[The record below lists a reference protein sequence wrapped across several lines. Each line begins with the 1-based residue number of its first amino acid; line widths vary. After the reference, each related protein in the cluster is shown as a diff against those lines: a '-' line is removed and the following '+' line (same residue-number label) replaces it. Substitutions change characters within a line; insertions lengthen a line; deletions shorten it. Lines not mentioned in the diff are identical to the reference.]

1 MGLNNIVSVDTLIVG
16 EGIPTL
22 TIVLAGANGRE
33 TFYLQEGRAKRYL
46 GLNFSFGTPLPG
58 HVNFFYQNDELMVQ
72 LPSDGEFMRM
82 ADRFQGSG
90 KKDSIQPLM
99 LRSLYMVYCQNFVI
113 PILNEKA
120 TLTHYAGV
128 NPEGQEMEDL
138 LKIKVRSNGCLLY
151 TSPSPRDS

>member
-1 MGLNNIVSVDTLIVG
+1 M
-16 EGIPTL
+16 
-22 TIVLAGANGRE
+22 
-33 TFYLQEGRAKRYL
+33 

-82 ADRFQGSG
+82 ADRFQGSV
-90 KKDSIQPLM
+90 KKDSIQPLC
-99 LRSLYMVYCQNFVI
+99 YVPCMVDGQNFVI

-138 LKIKVRSNGCLLY
+138 LKIKVRSNGEEQLIELLVIKALLVIEI
-151 TSPSPRDS
+151 SSN